1 MVKFLWL
8 VFVSCVFHAALT
20 SCAKSMDPWRELWSS
35 SVDSKVES
43 TTVGGTEIVPASDL
57 RGSDRRIWI
66 ITTACLPWLTGT
78 SVNPL
83 LRAAYLAKDRP
94 DGMITLMVPWLQ
106 KEDQD
111 IAFPP
116 GIRFNSPDEQREYV
130 QKWLVEDAQLPVAAK
145 NLRISFYNARLVNI
159 NSLQENLTLLAISSI
174 LNILTMGF
182 ITFISS
188 FFGANIE
195 YN

>member
-1 MVKFLWL
+1 MAKILWL
-8 VFVSCVFHAALT
+8 LFICCVFHAAPI

-35 SVDSKVES
+35 TVDSKAEM
-43 TTVGGTEIVPASDL
+43 TTIGGTEIVPASDL
-57 RGSDRRIWI
+57 RGSDRRILI

-111 IAFPP
+111 IAFPA
-116 GIRFNSPDEQREYV
+116 GIRFDTPDEQREYV

-145 NLRISFYNARLVNI
+145 KLKISFYNARLVNI
-159 NSLQENLTLLAISSI
+159 HSLRD
-174 LNILTMGF
+174 
-182 ITFISS
+182 
-188 FFGANIE
+188 
-195 YN
+195 

>member
-1 MVKFLWL
+1 MVKILWL
-8 VFVSCVFHAALT
+8 LFIICVFHFAPSL
-20 SCAKSMDPWRELWSS
+20 CAKSSDPWRELWASSS
-35 SVDSKVES
+35 SVDGKTES
-43 TTVGGTEIVPASDL
+43 ATVGGAEIVPASDL
-57 RGSDRRIWI
+57 RGAERRIWI

-116 GIRFNSPDEQREYV
+116 GIRFNTPDEQREYV

-145 NLRISFYNARLVNI
+145 KLKISFYNARLVEI
-159 NSLQENLTLLAISSI
+159 HFVHS
-174 LNILTMGF
+174 
-182 ITFISS
+182 
-188 FFGANIE
+188 
-195 YN
+195 

>member
-1 MVKFLWL
+1 MVKFLGSL
-8 VFVSCVFHAALT
+8 FVSCVFHAALT

-35 SVDSKVES
+35 SVHSKVES
-43 TTVGGTEIVPASDL
+43 TTVGGAEIVPASDL

-116 GIRFNSPDEQREYV
+116 GIRFKSPDEQREYV

-159 NSLQENLTLLAISSI
+159 YYSQGNFTALAVSSVLTILAMDFS
-174 LNILTMGF
+174 
-182 ITFISS
+182 FISS